1 MIKKADEFEAN
12 TENSHVHEDLIL
24 VEVAFHKRVV
34 FQLYKVNSVDQTSK
48 WSSKL
53 MNQRVSS
60 LENKRSFLTKFIWW
74 LDCGIFDE
82 MT

>member
-34 FQLYKVNSVDQTSK
+34 FQLNKVNSVDQTSK
-48 WSSKL
+48 
-53 MNQRVSS
+53 
-60 LENKRSFLTKFIWW
+60 
-74 LDCGIFDE
+74 
-82 MT
+82 